1 MNGDE
6 AALQAVAKLPPV
18 YRVSAFLARLLAR
31 AYFRLGTRGAENVP
45 PLGPVILA
53 SNHVSFLD
61 PPLIG
66 AFLPRKIHFLARK
79 TLFDSPLLGWLIR
92 QLQAVPVDRDGGG
105 GAGLKAILD
114 RLGGGAGILLFPE
127 GTRSPDGEVKAARA
141 GIGMTVIKSSAP
153 VIPVRIFGAFEAWG
167 RHQKFPRPHRIRIVF
182 GPPLYFEQLR
192 TEAET
197 CDKAR
202 LKEIYQEIADQLMD
216 AIRGLKQD

>member
-1 MNGDE
+1 MNGHE
-6 AALQAVAKLPPV
+6 AALRAVAKRPLV
-18 YRVSAFLARLLAR
+18 YRVSAFFARQLARL
-31 AYFRLGTRGAENVP
+31 YFRLDTRGSNHVP

-127 GTRSPDGEVKAARA
+127 GTRSADGEVKAARA

-182 GPPLYFEQLR
+182 GPPLHFEKLR
-192 TEAET
+192 AEAET

-216 AIRGLKQD
+216 AIRGLQQE

>member
-1 MNGDE
+1 MNPEE
-6 AALQAVAKLPPV
+6 ASLRAVARRPNV
-18 YRVSAFLARLLAR
+18 YRYSAVVVRFLARV
-31 AYFRLGTRGAENVP
+31 YFRLRILGAEQVP

-79 TLFDSPLLGWLIR
+79 TLFDLPVIGWFCR

-114 RLGGGAGILLFPE
+114 RLEAGAGILLFPE
-127 GTRSPDGEVKAARA
+127 GTRSPDGEVKSARA
-141 GIGMTVIKSSAP
+141 GIGMTVIKSKAP
-153 VIPVRIFGAFEAWG
+153 VIPVRLFGAFEAMG
-167 RHQKFPRPHRIRIVF
+167 RHQKFPRPHRITIVL
-182 GPPLYFEQLR
+182 GAPMQFEKLR
-192 TEAET
+192 AEAAT

>member
-6 AALQAVAKLPPV
+6 AALRAVAKRPAV
-18 YRVSAFLARLLAR
+18 YRISSFFARQLARV
-31 AYFRLGTRGAENVP
+31 YFRLGTRGAENVP

-66 AFLPRKIHFLARK
+66 AFLPRKVHFLARK

-127 GTRSPDGEVKAARA
+127 GTRSADGEVKGARA

-182 GPPLYFEQLR
+182 GQPLHFEKLR
-192 TEAET
+192 AEAET

-216 AIRGLKQD
+216 AIRRLKRD

>member
-1 MNGDE
+1 MTAEE
-6 AALQAVAKLPPV
+6 AELRAVAKRPGV
-18 YRVSAFLARLLAR
+18 YRASAFFARQLARV
-31 AYFRLGTRGAENVP
+31 YFRLGTRGSENIP
-45 PLGPVILA
+45 ALGPVILA

-114 RLGGGAGILLFPE
+114 RLDGGAGILLFPE
-127 GTRSPDGEVKAARA
+127 GTRSPDGEVKTARA

-182 GPPLYFEQLR
+182 GRPLQFQNLR
-192 TEAET
+192 AEAET

-216 AIRGLKQD
+216 AIRGLKED

>member
-6 AALQAVAKLPPV
+6 AALRAVAKRPWV
-18 YRVSAFLARLLAR
+18 YRVSAFFARQLAR
-31 AYFRLGTRGAENVP
+31 AYFRLDTRGAENVP

-182 GPPLYFEQLR
+182 GVPLHFEKLR
-192 TEAET
+192 AEAET
-197 CDKAR
+197 CDKTR

-216 AIRGLKQD
+216 AIRGLRQD